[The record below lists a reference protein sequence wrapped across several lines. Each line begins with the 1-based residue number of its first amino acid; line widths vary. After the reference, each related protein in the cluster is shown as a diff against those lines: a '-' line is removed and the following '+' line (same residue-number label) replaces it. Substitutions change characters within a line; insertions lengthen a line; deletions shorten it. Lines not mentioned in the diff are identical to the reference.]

1 MLIYSFI
8 TDYQAFNLRYKDNT
22 TRDKNETKVGKQSA
36 NLGKNN
42 EPIQNRLSFLIDCK
56 SVILHHLAILS
67 FPMVRPAWDNW
78 WILQMS
84 MALAALFSIIV
95 AAGMAYKM
103 MVKHEPL
110 DVLKLFRPLAVSI
123 ILCWWYPPADTGMA
137 GSGSSWCF
145 LDFLSYIPN
154 CIGSY
159 THDLY
164 EAEATQI
171 ADKFEEVQQLIHVR
185 DTMYQSLQAQ
195 ADVAHT
201 GTSDPNLVEATMEQ
215 TGVDE
220 VTKMEK
226 DAAEL
231 WFTSL
236 TAGVIVGIDKIIM
249 LIALIVYRIGWWAT
263 IYCQQILL
271 GMLTIFGPIQWA
283 FSLLPKWE
291 GAWAKWLIRY
301 LTVHFYGAM
310 LYFVGFYVLL
320 LFDIVL
326 CIQVENLTAI
336 TASEQTMA
344 AYLQNSFFSAGYL
357 MAASIVALKCLNLV
371 PDLAAW
377 MIPEGDTAF
386 STRNFGEGV
395 AQQAKMTATGGIGSM
410 MR

>member
-42 EPIQNRLSFLIDCK
+42 EPIQNRLSFLMDCK
-56 SVILHHLAILS
+56 SVILHHLTILS

-78 WILQMS
+78 WVVQMC
-84 MALAALFSIIV
+84 MALAALFSIVV
-95 AAGMAYKM
+95 AANMAYKM

-110 DVLKLFRPLAVSI
+110 DVMKLFKPLVISI
-123 ILCWWYPPADTGMA
+123 ILCWWYPPADTGMTN
-137 GSGSSWCF
+137 SGSSWCV

-154 CIGSY
+154 SIGSY

-171 ADKFEEVQQLIHVR
+171 EDKFTEVQQLIYTR
-185 DTMYQSLQAQ
+185 DTMYTNVQAQ
-195 ADVAHT
+195 ADIAHK
-201 GTSDPNLVEATMEQ
+201 GTTDPNLVESTMEQ

-220 VTKMEK
+220 VTNMEK
-226 DAAEL
+226 DAAKL

-236 TAGVIVGIDKIIM
+236 TAGAVVNIDKIVM
-249 LIALIVYRIGWWAT
+249 LIALIVFRIGWWST

-291 GAWAKWLIRY
+291 SSWAKWLTRY

-310 LYFVGFYVLL
+310 LYFVGFFHCV
-320 LFDIVL
+320 
-326 CIQVENLTAI
+326 TH
-336 TASEQTMA
+336 
-344 AYLQNSFFSAGYL
+344 
-357 MAASIVALKCLNLV
+357 
-371 PDLAAW
+371 
-377 MIPEGDTAF
+377 
-386 STRNFGEGV
+386 
-395 AQQAKMTATGGIGSM
+395 
-410 MR
+410 

>member
-1 MLIYSFI
+1 M
-8 TDYQAFNLRYKDNT
+8 AFPFRWLYT
-22 TRDKNETKVGKQSA
+22 LE
-36 NLGKNN
+36 
-42 EPIQNRLSFLIDCK
+42 
-56 SVILHHLAILS
+56 VIGGY
-67 FPMVRPAWDNW
+67 W

-84 MALAALFSIIV
+84 MALAALFSIII

-110 DVLKLFRPLAVSI
+110 DIMKLFKPLVISV
-123 ILCWWYPPADTGMA
+123 ILCWWYPPADTGITR
-137 GSGSSWCF
+137 SGSSWCF

-164 EAEATQI
+164 EAESI
-171 ADKFEEVQQLIHVR
+171 IIEDKFEEIQELIYTR
-185 DTMYQSLQAQ
+185 DTMYTDLQAK

-201 GTSDPNLVEATMEQ
+201 GTSDPNLIESTMEQ
-215 TGVDE
+215 AGVDE
-220 VTKMEK
+220 VTNMEENASK
-226 DAAEL
+226 L

-236 TAGVIVGIDKIIM
+236 TSGAVVGLDKIIM
-249 LIALIVYRIGWWAT
+249 LIALIVFRIGWWST

-291 GAWAKWLIRY
+291 SSWAKWLIRY

-320 LFDIVL
+320 LFDVVL
-326 CIQVENLTAI
+326 NIQAENLMAI
-336 TASEQTMA
+336 TQSEQTMA

-357 MAASIVALKCLNLV
+357 MAASIVAMKCLNLV

-377 MIPEGDTAF
+377 MIPEGETAF

-395 AQQAKMTATGGIGSM
+395 AQQAKMSAQGMVG
-410 MR
+410 RVL